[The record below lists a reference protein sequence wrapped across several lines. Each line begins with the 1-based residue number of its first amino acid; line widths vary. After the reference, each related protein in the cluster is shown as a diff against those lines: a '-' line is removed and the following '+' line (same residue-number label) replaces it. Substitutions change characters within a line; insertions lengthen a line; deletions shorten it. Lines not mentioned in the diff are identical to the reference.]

1 MRRRVGPALRLLAG
15 AGLLAALVVQVGV
28 GPVLERLR
36 GVGPAAVVAAL
47 LLGAVATVL
56 SAWRWR

>member
-1 MRRRVGPALRLLAG
+1 MSGRVGPALRLLAG
-15 AGLLAALVVQVGV
+15 VGLLAVLFVQIGV

-36 GVGPAAVVAAL
+36 GVGAAAVVAAL

-56 SAWRWR
+56 SAWR